1 MPSISPSASCASGLL
16 FLIQHTKKLIR
27 GKCLTTEP
35 PPPSPHTQT
44 NWPQEQER
52 RARNCF
58 PPWHL
63 PGTSS
68 QRAASVSTVAV
79 AVAAAATKGA
89 TSYELSKLLSFKEE
103 KLRRSLDKEEIVVVL
118 LFSFLFRFPL
128 ASFSPCLADV
138 FLGNTSPPKFIF
150 SPFSSSSCVC
160 VCVAQR
166 RRRRRRFVYFIFTRE
181 KKVSFKTCGRLRSQ
195 QLKTSWN
202 GNFFFNEGF
211 VALDVWPKY
220 KHAHTDR
227 PPHYSNHQRA
237 FIFSFFKAQ
246 SALGWAVLI
255 APLLLHYI
263 GALHHKK
270 WRRWRGGSDGRCAVY
285 HKATH
290 TFLFRSLSLQSEI

>member
-1 MPSISPSASCASGLL
+1 MTLFSHAINFSFCLLRIRSPL
-16 FLIQHTKKLIR
+16 FDSTHKKVDSWEMSDYW
-27 GKCLTTEP
+27 TTTTTT
-35 PPPSPHTQT
+35 HTQT

-103 KLRRSLDKEEIVVVL
+103 KLRRSLDEEEIVVVL

-128 ASFSPCLADV
+128 ASFSPCPADV

-160 VCVAQR
+160 VCCTTTPTPLCLL
-166 RRRRRRFVYFIFTRE
+166 YFYKKKKRVILGKPSFHNFIPRTSRIFCQMNVR
-181 KKVSFKTCGRLRSQ
+181 
-195 QLKTSWN
+195 N
-202 GNFFFNEGF
+202 
-211 VALDVWPKY
+211 
-220 KHAHTDR
+220 
-227 PPHYSNHQRA
+227 
-237 FIFSFFKAQ
+237 
-246 SALGWAVLI
+246 
-255 APLLLHYI
+255 
-263 GALHHKK
+263 
-270 WRRWRGGSDGRCAVY
+270 
-285 HKATH
+285 
-290 TFLFRSLSLQSEI
+290 